1 MAYEEEVMVVECY
14 HESVTGL
21 EAETRPVAW
30 PDTPGESEIQEI

>member
-1 MAYEEEVMVVECY
+1 MEEAEGEVVECY